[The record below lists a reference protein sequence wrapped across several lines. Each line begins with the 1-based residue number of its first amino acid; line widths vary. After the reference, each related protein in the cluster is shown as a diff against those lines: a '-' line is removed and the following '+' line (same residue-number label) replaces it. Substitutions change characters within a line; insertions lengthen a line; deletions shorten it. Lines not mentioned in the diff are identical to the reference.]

1 MFVALIKQLAVI
13 LEKMIVPIIILS
25 LIFIGI
31 SYLINQNNA
40 KDLLSGYNT
49 MSDVEKQNFD
59 IATYVPY
66 FKKFNLFLGL
76 SLFLISIFIL
86 YLVNS
91 DWSGIFMGTYPIFCY
106 TYFIWKSNQFYL
118 QKTKKQNIITSVL
131 IIFMITIL
139 GLILF
144 EFNNTLNDN
153 EIKIGNNKLEI
164 TGDYGCEIELKNI
177 ESITL
182 ENKIPEISSKT
193 NGAALEITKKG
204 YFNTKEN
211 QNVKLLINSNKKPII
226 LITTK
231 DKKKIFYS
239 AKEKS
244 NKEIYNDIIKKIN

>member
-1 MFVALIKQLAVI
+1 M
-13 LEKMIVPIIILS
+13 
-25 LIFIGI
+25 IFIGI
-31 SYLINQNNA
+31 SFLINQNNA

-76 SLFLISIFIL
+76 SLFSISIFMF

-91 DWSGIFMGTYPIFCY
+91 DWSGIFMGTYPIICY

-118 QKTKKQNIITSVL
+118 QKTKKQNIITSIL
-131 IIFMITIL
+131 IICMITIL

-144 EFNNTLNDN
+144 EFNNTLKDN

-164 TGDYGCEIELKNI
+164 TGDYGGEIDLKNI

-182 ENKIPEISSKT
+182 ENKIPEIRSKT
-193 NGAALEITKKG
+193 NGAALEIIKKG
-204 YFNTKEN
+204 YFITKEN

-226 LITTK
+226 LIKTK
-231 DKKKIFYS
+231 DKNKIFYS

-244 NKEIYNDIIKKIN
+244 NVKIYNEIIKKIN

>member
-1 MFVALIKQLAVI
+1 M
-13 LEKMIVPIIILS
+13 
-25 LIFIGI
+25 IFIGI
-31 SYLINQNNA
+31 SFLINQNNA
-40 KDLLSGYNT
+40 KNLLSGYNT
-49 MSDVEKQNFD
+49 MNDLERQNFD
-59 IATYVPY
+59 IETYIPY

-76 SLFLISIFIL
+76 SLFTFSILIL
-86 YLVNS
+86 YFVNP
-91 DWSGIFMGTYPIFCY
+91 DWSGIFMGTYPIICY

-118 QKTKKQNIITSVL
+118 QKTKRQIIITYTA
-131 IIFMITIL
+131 IISMMILL

-144 EFNNTLNDN
+144 DFNNILIDN
-153 EIKIGNNKLEI
+153 EIKIENNKLEI
-164 TGDYGCEIELKNI
+164 TGDYGCEIDLKDI

-193 NGAALEITKKG
+193 NGAALEIIKKG

-231 DKKKIFYS
+231 DKKNIYYS

-244 NKEIYNDIIKKIN
+244 NEEIYNEIIKKIN